1 MFDKVV
7 IDMLLQGIL
16 ESLFMVV
23 FSTLFAYL
31 IGLPLGIVLVVTDN
45 EGIRPCGWLNSVL
58 NVIVNLTRSVPFL
71 ILAVA
76 IIPFTRFVVG
86 TSIGPKA
93 TVVSLVI
100 AGAPF
105 VARLVEGSIQEV
117 DKGVIEAAQSMGAT
131 SMQIILR
138 VMLSESMPSLINGCA
153 IAATTILGYSAMAGF
168 CGGGGLGA
176 IAVNYGYYRYQSDI
190 MLVTVI
196 LLIIIV
202 QIIQETGM
210 KLTRMKDKRK

>member
-76 IIPFTRFVVG
+76 IIPFT
-86 TSIGPKA
+86 
-93 TVVSLVI
+93 
-100 AGAPF
+100 PF
-105 VARLVEGSIQEV
+105 CCGNLYR
-117 DKGVIEAAQSMGAT
+117 
-131 SMQIILR
+131 
-138 VMLSESMPSLINGCA
+138 SESDGCFPGDCRGSFCRPA
-153 IAATTILGYSAMAGF
+153 GGRFYSRSG
-168 CGGGGLGA
+168 
-176 IAVNYGYYRYQSDI
+176 
-190 MLVTVI
+190 
-196 LLIIIV
+196 
-202 QIIQETGM
+202 
-210 KLTRMKDKRK
+210 